1 MTDFTKLIDWYE
13 DRFEDDPDSFSDTLD
28 LNDLSSSMY
37 DFGVRETLMGKK
49 SLAERQLLP
58 VGFNK
63 SNVADDIVGRISS
76 NIKFIDV
83 VEKKNDLGF
92 YDKLISKRIEPV
104 LAKSLGISLAKER
117 FRRNADQESYNFL
130 RKYSFQTLGGLT
142 RQELRR
148 TEGFRQMF

>member
-92 YDKLISKRIEPV
+92 YDRLISKRIEPV

-130 RKYSFQTLGGLT
+130 RKYSFQ
-142 RQELRR
+142 
-148 TEGFRQMF
+148 